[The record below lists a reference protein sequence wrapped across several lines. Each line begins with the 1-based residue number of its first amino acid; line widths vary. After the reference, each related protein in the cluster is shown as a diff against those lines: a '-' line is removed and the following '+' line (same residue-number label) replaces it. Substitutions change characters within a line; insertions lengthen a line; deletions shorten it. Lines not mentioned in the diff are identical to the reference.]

1 MNRNEAAALVTGSA
15 AGIGR
20 AIARR
25 LAEDGFRIAL
35 NGRRHRPELERTKR
49 KIEES
54 GGLAVIVPADVTDP
68 EEAARLVETVH
79 RELGPVT
86 VLVNNV
92 GEFLLKPLLEVE
104 PEEWQ
109 SVIASNL
116 HSAFYVSRASVPAM
130 KEAGRGRIV
139 SIGLAGADL
148 LSSSP
153 NITPYAIAKSGLLL
167 LTRSLSR
174 ELGPSGITANMV
186 APGIIDSGSEALTDS
201 MLKSIPAGR
210 PGTPEEVARVVSFLV
225 HESSSYI
232 TGACINVGGGWESV
246 R

>member
-1 MNRNEAAALVTGSA
+1 MNRSEKVALVTGSA
-15 AGIGR
+15 VGIGR
-20 AIARR
+20 SIALR
-25 LAEDGFRIAL
+25 LAADGFLIAL
-35 NGRRHRPELERTKR
+35 NGRGDRPELGETKR
-49 KIEES
+49 TIEAS
-54 GGLAVIVPADVTDP
+54 GGRAAIVPADVTDP
-68 EEAARLVETVH
+68 AEAARLVETVG
-79 RELGPVT
+79 RKLGPVS
-86 VLVNNV
+86 VVVNNV
-92 GEFLLKPLLEVE
+92 GDFLLKPLLEVE
-104 PEEWQ
+104 PQEWD

-116 HSAFYVSRASVPAM
+116 HSAFYVSRAAVLPM
-130 KEAGRGRIV
+130 KEAGWGRIV

-167 LTRSLSR
+167 FTRSLSR
-174 ELGPSGITANMV
+174 ELAPAGITANMV
-186 APGIIDSGSEALTDS
+186 APGIIDSGPESVTGS

-232 TGACINVGGGWESV
+232 TGACISVGGGWESV